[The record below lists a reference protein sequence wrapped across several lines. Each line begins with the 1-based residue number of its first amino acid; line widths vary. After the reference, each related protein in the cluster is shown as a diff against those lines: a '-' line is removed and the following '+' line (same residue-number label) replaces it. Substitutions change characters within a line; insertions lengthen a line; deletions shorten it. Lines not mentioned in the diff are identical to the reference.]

1 MPNQSRCP
9 KISDKDYAARFSEAL
24 PPLGADG
31 ARHEAARCLYCYDAP
46 CIAACPTHIDIPSF
60 IRKIATGNLIGSART
75 ILAANPLGATCAR
88 VCPVENLCEG
98 ACVRVGTDHAVAI
111 GRLQRHAMDA
121 YAATSKPFFAAGDAP
136 KAASA
141 GARTDGRAPRVAV
154 VGAGAAGLACA
165 VELRRAGVGVVVF
178 EGRAKPGGLAD
189 YGIVPWRLPRDVPA
203 LEAREVERAGAELRT
218 GVVVGEDVTAEQLLA
233 EFDAVFLG
241 VGLGRAKPL
250 GIPGEALR
258 GVIDALEFI
267 ERVIKKDLAKL
278 DVGRRVAVIGC
289 GNTAMDAA
297 NCAKKLG
304 CDSVTVFYRRTEA
317 EAPAYPNE
325 IELAKELGVHFRWL
339 TSPVAIRGARDRVA
353 TMTFDTMRLGRADKT
368 GRRKPAPVKGGRF
381 TEVVDTVIRAVGQDR
396 IEELLNHFG
405 VRHARGRVETD
416 AKTRRTSSPKVWAG
430 GDLVNGGLEV
440 VNAVEEGKVAARSI
454 LESLGIAA
462 PAGSRLVAGELEV
475 AAR

>member
-9 KISDKDYAARFSEAL
+9 KISDKDYAARFSESL

-46 CIAACPTHIDIPSF
+46 CITACPTHIDIPSF
-60 IRKIATGNLIGSART
+60 IRKIATSNLIGSART

-98 ACVRVGTDHAVAI
+98 ACVRVETDHPVAI

-121 YAATSKPFFAAGDAP
+121 FVATGKPFFIAAETP
-136 KAASA
+136 
-141 GARTDGRAPRVAV
+141 RPQRVAI

-165 VELRRAGVGVVVF
+165 VELRRAGVGVVIF
-178 EGRAKPGGLAD
+178 EARAKAGGLAD

-203 LEAREVERAGAELRT
+203 LEAREVVRAGAELRT
-218 GVVVGEDVTAEQLLA
+218 GLVVGEDVTAAVLLA

-241 VGLGRAKPL
+241 VGLGRAKPI
-250 GIPGEALR
+250 GVPGEGLR
-258 GVIDALEFI
+258 GVLDALEFI

-278 DVGRRVAVIGC
+278 EVGRRVAIIGC

-304 CDSVTVFYRRTEA
+304 CDEVTVYYRRTE
-317 EAPAYPNE
+317 EDAPAYPNE

-339 TSPVAIRGARDRVA
+339 TSPVAIRGVGGRVA
-353 TMTFDTMRLGRADKT
+353 KMTLDTMRLGRADKS
-368 GRRKPAPVKGGRF
+368 GRRKPAPVKGARF
-381 TEVVDTVIRAVGQDR
+381 TAAVDTVIRAVGQDR

-405 VRHARGRVETD
+405 VRHAHGRIET
-416 AKTRRTSSPKVWAG
+416 KGKSRRTSNAKVWAG

-454 LESLGIAA
+454 LDALGVPPSAA
-462 PAGSRLVAGELEV
+462 SRLVPGELEV
-475 AAR
+475 ASR